1 MKFIFEVHLKPGRTV
16 REYADAW
23 VRASEIIQRAP
34 GARGTQLHR
43 NIADPTKLLAIAS
56 WESKAD
62 RDARD
67 VFLKADAGMRAIF
80 AAHLEIVDLKMI
92 GEFEDPEW
100 VVNPQQG
107 NSV

>member
-1 MKFIFEVHLKPGRTV
+1 MKFIFEVQLKPGRTV
-16 REYADAW
+16 QEYAAAW

-43 NIADPTKLLAIAS
+43 NIGDPSKLLAIAS
-56 WESKAD
+56 WQTKED

-67 VFLKADAGMRAIF
+67 KFLKADAEMRAIF
-80 AAHLEIVDLKMI
+80 DAHLEIVQLKLI

-100 VVNPQQG
+100 VVNPSQG
-107 NSV
+107 IPQ